1 MRLVRRALCHL
12 DGSGIKEGAR
22 SLEPRFYVGKGEP
35 GRLEIRDGLAEL
47 LAVPR
52 IGDRLVKTALS
63 AAERACADID
73 PSAVET
79 GHGDLEAVAFL
90 AQPVFD
96 RHPHSVQIDL
106 RGRLRMPAELLLL
119 RAEGDARHEIGR
131 AHV

>member
-1 MRLVRRALCHL
+1 MRISDCSSDVRSSDL
-12 DGSGIKEGAR
+12 
-22 SLEPRFYVGKGEP
+22 
-35 GRLEIRDGLAEL
+35 
-47 LAVPR
+47 
-52 IGDRLVKTALS
+52 
-63 AAERACADID
+63 

-119 RAEGDARHEIGR
+119 RAEGDARHVFLNDQAGNALCALAPGADHGDIKFILDR
-131 AHV
+131 KSTRLNSRH

>member
-22 SLEPRFYVGKGEP
+22 SLEPRFHVGKGEL

-63 AAERACADID
+63 AAERACADR
-73 PSAVET
+73 SEEHT
-79 GHGDLEAVAFL
+79 SEL
-90 AQPVFD
+90 
-96 RHPHSVQIDL
+96 HSLMRNLVC
-106 RGRLRMPAELLLL
+106 RLLLENKKSHIRTSHL
-119 RAEGDARHEIGR
+119 H
-131 AHV
+131 